1 MQMTSRVVLV
11 VRTVFAKDGMVE
23 SVWEEV
29 CE

>member
-11 VRTVFAKDGMVE
+11 VRTVSARDSMVE